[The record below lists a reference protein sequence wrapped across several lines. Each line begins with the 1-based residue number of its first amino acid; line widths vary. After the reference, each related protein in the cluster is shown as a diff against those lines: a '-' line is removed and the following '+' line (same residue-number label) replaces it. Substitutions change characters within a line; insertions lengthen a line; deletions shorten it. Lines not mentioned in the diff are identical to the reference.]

1 MMNVL
6 FWSGNVT
13 VCVNKWIKKPLL
25 AALLVGLVQY
35 LFTVGLDFFYPTL
48 LVQNLTCNLLVL
60 RFHSVLPAFALSATY
75 YTGDIIEAVCI
86 SRLPDDNIVVIWAV
100 MLLTLIAW
108 ICVLVR
114 ISKKNSKTQFSKTQL
129 FSFSTTQYGA

>member
-1 MMNVL
+1 MMNAL
-6 FWSGNVT
+6 FWSGIVT
-13 VCVNKWIKKPLL
+13 VCVNKWIKKSLL

-48 LVQNLTCNLLVL
+48 LLQNLTCDLLVL
-60 RFHSVLPAFALSATY
+60 RFHSVLPTLALSATY

-86 SRLPDDNIVVIWAV
+86 SRLPEANIVAIWAV
-100 MLLTLIAW
+100 MLFTLLVW

-114 ISKKNSKTQFSKTQL
+114 ISKKTQKLNSQKLNF
-129 FSFSTTQYGA
+129 